1 MRMFL
6 ARHHLVHNR
15 RHGASGA
22 TWQTHSLVST
32 RSPQGAGLESIPS
45 CLPRGR
51 TPTGNVFTLPIITF
65 SYSIHVRHM
74 TVACQALGTG
84 HTAVCQTNKL
94 LAIWSVRS
102 RGGRKMHVGG
112 WWVPKEIRREMGGEG
127 KGDRNP
133 ASIGVTRKGLRGG
146 DLSADCRMG
155 RSWGHG
161 LRGWNRQS
169 QGLEHPQQGERMRQR
184 DGGDGLWSH
193 REDLRVTGRTAGSHC
208 RVCAG
213 KRSSDA

>member
-1 MRMFL
+1 MTRGLRSRHGGSMRMFL

-51 TPTGNVFTLPIITF
+51 SPTGNVFTLPIITF

-133 ASIGVTRKGLRGG
+133 ASIG
-146 DLSADCRMG
+146 
-155 RSWGHG
+155 GH
-161 LRGWNRQS
+161 QK
-169 QGLEHPQQGERMRQR
+169 E
-184 DGGDGLWSH
+184 
-193 REDLRVTGRTAGSHC
+193 
-208 RVCAG
+208 
-213 KRSSDA
+213 

>member
-1 MRMFL
+1 
-6 ARHHLVHNR
+6 
-15 RHGASGA
+15 
-22 TWQTHSLVST
+22 
-32 RSPQGAGLESIPS
+32 
-45 CLPRGR
+45 
-51 TPTGNVFTLPIITF
+51 
-65 SYSIHVRHM
+65 
-74 TVACQALGTG
+74 
-84 HTAVCQTNKL
+84 
-94 LAIWSVRS
+94 
-102 RGGRKMHVGG
+102 MHVGG